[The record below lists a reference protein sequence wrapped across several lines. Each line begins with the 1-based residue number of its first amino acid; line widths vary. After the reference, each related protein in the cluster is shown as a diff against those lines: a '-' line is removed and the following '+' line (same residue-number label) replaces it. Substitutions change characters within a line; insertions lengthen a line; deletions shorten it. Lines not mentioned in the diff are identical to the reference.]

1 MKPPPAP
8 PMHQGAQNLSIN
20 SGDIRRPNGDSV
32 MEEDDMEEDVPLHSS
47 PHGDAG
53 YQGDG
58 SHSDGG
64 HGNHGAEVI
73 TLQRRPL

>member
-1 MKPPPAP
+1 
-8 PMHQGAQNLSIN
+8 
-20 SGDIRRPNGDSV
+20 